1 MKQNM
6 LNRLEAMQREIE
18 AMRKEIESST
28 FALTDEQVKEL
39 TKEISKNIEDAGM
52 DIVDDFEVYL
62 QAKEIQLDSV
72 EFNRRKVESIVEDS
86 IAEVLASFEEAN
98 ASN

>member
-1 MKQNM
+1 
-6 LNRLEAMQREIE
+6 MQREIE
-18 AMRKEIESST
+18 AMKKELESST

-39 TKEISKNIEDAGM
+39 AKEISKNIEDAGE

-72 EFNRRKVESIVEDS
+72 EFNRRRIESIVEDS
-86 IAEVLASFEEAN
+86 ISEVLASFEEAN
-98 ASN
+98 ASE

>member
-1 MKQNM
+1 M

-18 AMRKEIESST
+18 AMKKELESST

-39 TKEISKNIEDAGM
+39 AKEISKNIEDAGE

-72 EFNRRKVESIVEDS
+72 EFNRRRIESIVEDS
-86 IAEVLASFEEAN
+86 ISEVLASFEEAN
-98 ASN
+98 ASE